1 MSKRPRNSDGTL
13 RRPNTPAL
21 LTQRSIL
28 ARWVEAETLHLKQSG
43 MSLKAI
49 ADHIVGVAQG
59 KIRAMV
65 PIPAGLHFPNDYQ
78 ISVQAV
84 HAAFRRGI
92 MRLPNSEAT
101 ELRKLDTER
110 LEDMFFSL
118 RTTIRRGDAKAVD
131 AGVRVLAHK
140 AKLNGYEAPRSIEL
154 GGKEGRGI
162 SVTMIQEVVD
172 ALDENKEKE

>member
-1 MSKRPRNSDGTL
+1 MSRKSRNSDGTL
-13 RRPNTPAL
+13 RRPNQPAL
-21 LTQRSIL
+21 LTQRSLL
-28 ARWVEAETLHLKQSG
+28 ARWVEAETLHLKQS
-43 MSLKAI
+43 AI
-49 ADHIVGVAQG
+49 ADHIVGVVQG
-59 KIRAMV
+59 KIGAMV
-65 PIPAGLHFPNDYQ
+65 SPPGDLRFPNNYQ

-110 LEDMFFSL
+110 LEDLFLSL
-118 RTTIRRGDAKAVD
+118 GPAIRKGDAKAVD

-154 GGKEGRGI
+154 GGKEGGGI
-162 SVTMIQEVVD
+162 SVTMIQEVVN
-172 ALDENKEKE
+172 ALDENKEKK